1 MIVCGLLKLTQIC
14 AGLLSYFYIYGRV
27 VIPITSLTPQ
37 PVRACPVLG
46 HGFPVT
52 YIMIF
57 FVHGSLGME
66 VIVCF
71 VDIGV
76 IVDHRFLN
84 FLFTT
89 WLLHKNLKKNNG
101 LVWFMVF
108 NLYIVAVSLIG
119 GGNWS
124 TWRKHRLMVTS
135 VNSCGLFYCIII
147 VKYFKVQRKIHKKY
161 SETCGK
167 SRMTVCIND
176 DKKKWNNVS
185 YGHWY
190 PCFQLQ

>member
-1 MIVCGLLKLTQIC
+1 MDSMITGSLNDNINMDSIITGSLNDNINMDSIITGSLNDNINMDSIIT
-14 AGLLSYFYIYGRV
+14 GSL
-27 VIPITSLTPQ
+27 TSLTPQ

-89 WLLHKNLKKNNG
+89 
-101 LVWFMVF
+101 
-108 NLYIVAVSLIG
+108 
-119 GGNWS
+119 
-124 TWRKHRLMVTS
+124 
-135 VNSCGLFYCIII
+135 
-147 VKYFKVQRKIHKKY
+147 
-161 SETCGK
+161 
-167 SRMTVCIND
+167 
-176 DKKKWNNVS
+176 
-185 YGHWY
+185 
-190 PCFQLQ
+190 

>member
-1 MIVCGLLKLTQIC
+1 MHT
-14 AGLLSYFYIYGRV
+14 
-27 VIPITSLTPQ
+27 VILD
-37 PVRACPVLG
+37 
-46 HGFPVT
+46 F
-52 YIMIF
+52 
-57 FVHGSLGME
+57 
-66 VIVCF
+66 
-71 VDIGV
+71 
-76 IVDHRFLN
+76 
-84 FLFTT
+84 
-89 WLLHKNLKKNNG
+89 KNLKKNNG

-167 SRMTVCIND
+167 SRMTVCSYHQSVISPGTP
-176 DKKKWNNVS
+176 VS
-185 YGHWY
+185 STNKTDCHNIKIKHHK
-190 PCFQLQ
+190 PNQTIIFF